1 MLGFNLCA
9 FKCSDSAGSAMLQA
23 LNALLSLKNK
33 QKNKDVFFGKHS
45 PSETLPAAS
54 KHPAALGR

>member
-1 MLGFNLCA
+1 MLRQCRERNA
-9 FKCSDSAGSAMLQA
+9 AGSERIT
-23 LNALLSLKNK
+23 SLKNK